1 MVPQTQYVQ
10 TAGVTIAYQVVGDG
24 PVDLVLVPGFL
35 SNIEVLW
42 EEPRV
47 ARFLHRL
54 ASFSRLIV
62 FDKRGTGLSDRVTD
76 TATLEERMDDVR
88 AVLDRIGSERAAL
101 FGYSEGGSMCAL
113 FAATYPN
120 RTAAL
125 VMCGSFARRTYT
137 EDYRFMPTVQE
148 MRASID
154 DMLAHWGEPVG
165 LDVRAPSVAGDPAV
179 RQWFAKFLRMSASPA
194 AAHAVALAN
203 LDIDIRHLLPSIQT
217 PTLILH
223 AGGDRL
229 IPRDAGKF
237 LAGNIPG
244 ARFVEIRST
253 DHLPFFGGA
262 EECLAQI
269 QQFVTGATPLPEFDS
284 RVCTIMFTDI
294 VGSTDRAVEI
304 GDRRYHDL
312 LESHHARIRNELQL
326 YRGQEI
332 NTTGDGF
339 VASFDGPARAIQC
352 GLAITNAVSEI
363 GLNVRVGLHT
373 GECEVR
379 DGELSGIALNIAAR
393 VATLAAP
400 ARVLVSQTVKDL
412 VAGSG
417 LKFTDGGMHSLKGL
431 PDQWRLFEVSR

>member
-1 MVPQTQYVQ
+1 MVPETQYVR
-10 TAGVTIAYQVVGDG
+10 TAGVSVAYQVIGEG

-35 SNIEVLW
+35 SNVEVFW

-47 ARFLHRL
+47 ARFLQKL
-54 ASFSRLIV
+54 ASFSRLII

-76 TATLEERMDDVR
+76 AATLEERMDDVR
-88 AVLDRIGSERAAL
+88 AVMDSIGSERAAL

-113 FAATYPN
+113 FAATYPE

-125 VMCGSFARRTYT
+125 IMCGSFARRTFIDGYP
-137 EDYRFMPTVQE
+137 YAPTVQE
-148 MRASID
+148 MRTSID
-154 DMLAHWGEPVG
+154 DMLARWGEPVG
-165 LDVRAPSVAGDPAV
+165 IEVRAPSVAQDPAV
-179 RQWFAKFLRMSASPA
+179 RQWYAKFLRMSASPA
-194 AAHAVALAN
+194 AAHALAIAN
-203 LDIDIRHLLPSIQT
+203 LDIDIRNLLSSIRT

-223 AGGDRL
+223 ASGDRL
-229 IPRDAGKF
+229 ISPAAGKF
-237 LAGNIPG
+237 LASNIPE

-253 DHLPFFGGA
+253 DHIPFFDGA
-262 EECLAQI
+262 GECLAQI
-269 QQFVTGATPLPEFDS
+269 QKFVTGATPLPEFDS

-304 GDRRYHDL
+304 GDRRYQDL
-312 LESHHARIRNELQL
+312 LESHHAKIRSELRL

-352 GLAITNAVSEI
+352 GLAITSAVKEI

-379 DGELSGIALNIAAR
+379 SGELSGIALNIAAR
-393 VATLAAP
+393 VAALAAP
-400 ARVLVSQTVKDL
+400 ARVLVSQTVRDL

-417 LKFTDGGMHSLKGL
+417 LKFIDGGVHSLKGL
-431 PDQWRLFEVSR
+431 PEQWRLFEVSR

>member
-10 TAGVTIAYQVVGDG
+10 TAGVTIAYQVVGEG

-47 ARFLHRL
+47 ARFLHKL
-54 ASFSRLIV
+54 ASFSRLII
-62 FDKRGTGLSDRVTD
+62 FDKRGTGLSDRTTGV
-76 TATLEERMDDVR
+76 ATLEQRMDDVR
-88 AVLDRIGSERAAL
+88 AVMDKIGSERAAL

-113 FAATYPN
+113 FAATWPE
-120 RTAAL
+120 RTTAL
-125 VMCGSFARRTYT
+125 IMCGSFARRTFT
-137 EDYRFMPTVQE
+137 EDYRFMPTVEE
-148 MRASID
+148 MRTSID
-154 DMLAHWGEPVG
+154 DMLAHWGGPVG
-165 LDVRAPSVAGDPAV
+165 LDVRAPSVAQDPAA
-179 RQWFAKFLRMSASPA
+179 RQWFAKYLRMSASPA
-194 AAHAVALAN
+194 AAHAMALAN
-203 LDIDIRHLLPSIQT
+203 LDIDIRHLLPSIRT
-217 PTLILH
+217 PALILH

-229 IPRDAGKF
+229 IPREAGKF
-237 LAGNIPG
+237 LAGNIPR

-253 DHLPFFGGA
+253 DHLPFFDGA
-262 EECLAQI
+262 DELLMQI

-304 GDRRYHDL
+304 GDRHYQDL

-352 GLAITNAVSEI
+352 GLAITRAVQEI

-379 DGELSGIALNIAAR
+379 AGELSGIALNIAAR
-393 VATLAAP
+393 VAALAAP

-431 PDQWRLFEVSR
+431 PEQWRLFEVSR